1 MATLA
6 DLYAQLI
13 SQSGGVV
20 PKRSFGNTAKGAAV
34 GSIVPG
40 IGTVIGGLL
49 GPSIFGGG
57 GPDIEKQMQA
67 AIKLLKQDTG
77 GTRAEAKTSLKDVLQ
92 RQKLVSRATGGDQKI
107 DLNTVLEAAGQ
118 GVATKKAETEAAS
131 DAGVTSAYRT
141 NVLDPLIQQ
150 MLKQRLAEADIYET
164 AMSDRISKITDPNRQ
179 TLASTLMSTLAQQMR
194 MQAQSQASNFYNP
207 DGMLAMIL
215 GEFNQG
221 QAQIGRQLQQPGS
234 SQNTNSDFLTS
245 ILSGAAGKTPGLSAQ
260 SGY

>member
-13 SQSGGVV
+13 SDSGGGGLKLFRD
-20 PKRSFGNTAKGAAV
+20 PGKNASFGRTLVSNIP
-34 GSIVPG
+34 GS
-40 IGTVIGGLL
+40 GL
-49 GPSIFGGG
+49 FGGG
-57 GPDIEKQMQA
+57 SPDDKDLHSQINA

-77 GTRAEAKTSLKDVLQ
+77 GTRAEAKTSLKDVLK
-92 RQKLVSRATGGDQKI
+92 RQQTVNKATGGSGKV
-107 DLNTVLEAAGQ
+107 DLNAVLQAAGE
-118 GVATKKAETEAAS
+118 GVATKKAEQTATTNTTALNQ
-131 DAGVTSAYRT
+131 YRT
-141 NVLDPLIQQ
+141 NVLDPLIQE

-164 AMSDRISKITDPNRQ
+164 AMNDRISKITDPNRQ
-179 TLASTLMSTLAQQMR
+179 NLAATLMSTLAQQMR

-207 DGMLAMIL
+207 DGMLAQIL

-221 QAQIGRQLQQPGS
+221 QAQIGRQLQQPGTTS
-234 SQNTNSDFLTS
+234 NTNSDFLTS